1 MSRRLFKIKLNE
13 IKLYGFHGVTN
24 EEQNVGSWFTIN
36 LAIQTEINPHAVV
49 EDQLSGTVDYSKLSD
64 CIVREFEIKS
74 KLLEHLAF
82 RISESLFN
90 NFPTIEQI
98 NIEICK
104 TPPPISVKMKS
115 ASVEFSFSREE
126 ISLL

>member
-36 LAIQTEINPHAVV
+36 LVVQTEVNPESMVG
-49 EDQLSGTVDYSKLSD
+49 DRLSGTVDYSKLSD

-82 RISESLFN
+82 RISKSLFE
-90 NFPTIEQI
+90 NFQTIEQI
-98 NIEICK
+98 TIEICK
-104 TPPPISVKMKS
+104 QTPPISVNMKS
-115 ASVEFSFSREE
+115 ASVEFVFSKED
-126 ISLL
+126 LLL